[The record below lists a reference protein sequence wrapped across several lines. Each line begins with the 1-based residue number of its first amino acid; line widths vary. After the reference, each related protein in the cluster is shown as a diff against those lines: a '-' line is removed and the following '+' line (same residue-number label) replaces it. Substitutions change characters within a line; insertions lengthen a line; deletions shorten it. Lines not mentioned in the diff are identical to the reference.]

1 MRFIP
6 FNVKLPPFQYDAAGY
21 TISAVDNLP
30 AFKQEEDAPPE
41 SQISSW
47 VLIYYDVDRKDNPD
61 KFWKSE
67 GKIFT
72 ADTSRL

>member
-21 TISAVDNLP
+21 AISAVDNLP

-47 VLIYYDVDRKDNPD
+47 VLI
-61 KFWKSE
+61 
-67 GKIFT
+67 
-72 ADTSRL
+72 